1 MFSISLIEIAV
12 LFWSYFSSYNLFKS
26 LLLELSFLCLNMF
39 TYFLLPQIST
49 RRRDEYNLR
58 LQ

>member
-12 LFWSYFSSYNLFKS
+12 MFLSHFSSYNLFKS

-39 TYFLLPQIST
+39 TSFLLPQIST
-49 RRRDEYNLR
+49 RRPVMNIT
-58 LQ
+58 